1 MKKLLAA
8 ILFAVVGVL
17 AFADVTVT
25 KRADGRYDIKWLYV
39 NPRADEVYLA
49 GDFTNWDQGK
59 ALMEKTDEGW
69 VYEMNVPSGTVFK
82 YKFIADGAWVSDLK
96 APAFENDGLGGRNG
110 VINVNTANKPK
121 KRPKGRKPRGR
132 R

>member
-1 MKKLLAA
+1 MKKLIDAA
-8 ILFAVVGVL
+8 VAVLFGCVS

-25 KRADGRYDIKWLYV
+25 KRADGRYDIKWLYA

-69 VYEMNVPSGTVFK
+69 VFEMNVPSGTVFK

-121 KRPKGRKPRGR
+121 KQPKGRGR
-132 R
+132 K